1 MALTRRDGRG
11 SRSNGGELTMPSR
24 RDGTCSAHDSKK
36 EESFER
42 GRAAGQLAAAELQA
56 TTPLD
61 ASQIAWLSGFLQ
73 GLAATAVLSV
83 TEAVPPLVALVA
95 SEESLLTTGAPKA
108 SNDSPYTARI
118 SHVETYVAENQ
129 QIWIDVALDI
139 DEGRL
144 NYRPGST
151 LALWPTNDPE
161 EVRRILRTLGVS
173 AQLKVATAK
182 GAKPAWQVLLEQ
194 VDICRTSRRTLEL
207 LAEYSRS
214 DSEAIGLSDL
224 AEANLDPNRP
234 LLALLKRYPS
244 ARPPLDKLLTCLAPL
259 EPTFVPIA
267 SSNLENTQTLR
278 FTARSEA
285 VPAEWGDISTAFG
298 AKVRAGEW
306 LTVSVSEERY
316 AAKLSEDELEPVI
329 IVADGVGIAF
339 ARAFVAERLA
349 RGAKGRTWVIGAG
362 LTSPTFP
369 YSSELSAWHKSGSLR
384 RLDLARGFDL
394 GGIAKT
400 LEQIEE
406 MFWRWIVD
414 HSRVFVISTRPE
426 FRETLEVWMLAVL
439 VRRQKLSVETAEQ
452 RLSELKNQGVWNRL
466 PDMVTGS

>member
-1 MALTRRDGRG
+1 MPLRRDA
-11 SRSNGGELTMPSR
+11 
-24 RDGTCSAHDSKK
+24 TCSVNNAKD
-36 EESFER
+36 EESFAR
-42 GRAAGQLAAAELQA
+42 GRAAGQLAAAQLQT
-56 TTPLD
+56 TTPFD
-61 ASQIAWLSGFLQ
+61 ASQIAWLSGFFQ
-73 GLAATAVLSV
+73 GLAAAAVWPLPD
-83 TEAVPPLVALVA
+83 AAQPLVALVA
-95 SEESLLTTGAPKA
+95 PEESQPTAVAPQA

-118 SHVETYVAENQ
+118 SNVETYVTEDQ
-129 QIWIDVALDI
+129 QIWMDVALDI

-144 NYRPGST
+144 SYRPGST

-173 AQLKVATAK
+173 AQLKVATVQ

-214 DSEAIGLSDL
+214 DSEAIGLSEL
-224 AEANLDPNRP
+224 ADAHSDQNRS

-244 ARPPLDKLLTCLAPL
+244 ARPPLDKLLTCLDPL
-259 EPTFVPIA
+259 EPKFVPIA

-285 VPAEWGDISTAFG
+285 VSAQWGSVSTAFG
-298 AKVRAGEW
+298 SKVRVGEW
-306 LTVSVSEERY
+306 LTLSVVEERY
-316 AAKLSEDELEPVI
+316 PAKLSQDDLEPVI

-349 RGAKGRTWVIGAG
+349 LRAKGRTWVIGAG

-369 YSSELSAWHKSGSLR
+369 YSSELSAWHKSGNLR
-384 RLDLARGFDL
+384 RLDLSSGFDPGSL
-394 GGIAKT
+394 SKT

-414 HSRVFVISTRPE
+414 HSRVFVVSAQPE
-426 FRETLEVWMLAVL
+426 FRETLDVWMLAVL
-439 VRRQKLSVETAEQ
+439 MRRQKLSLETAEQ
-452 RLSELKNQGVWNRL
+452 RLSELKNQGIWHHL
-466 PDMVTGS
+466 PDTHTAS